1 MIILLHCLP
10 KILPFLNPPR
20 HFLMLSRRIGHVR
33 NICEFCCRRRT
44 GLELS
49 QKKDARLQLIQVPKL
64 RVDAKAKEKHTRV
77 MYYGP
82 PDNSHVPKYKA
93 VLQKFSDSLNRNKWT
108 REEDSNL
115 VKGIKQQ
122 FQDMLLQKT
131 YQNEEILRQRSTDI
145 VSDVEGFPE
154 DSNNFESIIAS
165 ISDHDI
171 TDENI
176 REFLPKVNW
185 EQLASMYTKGRS
197 GAECESRWLNF
208 TDPLINKNSWTKT
221 EEKKLLYIIQQK
233 GISNWINIALSLGT
247 NRTPFQCLAHYQR
260 SLNPSI
266 LKREWTEDEDDKL
279 RAAVATYGEND
290 WQCVASV
297 LEGRTGTQCSN
308 RWTKSLHPM
317 RKRKGKWVP
326 NEDKRLKVAAM
337 FFGAKNWKNVAHYV
351 PGRDHVQCRER
362 WKNCL
367 DPSVKVDEWSE
378 EEDVRLKE
386 AFDEHG
392 PSWGKIASCVSQR
405 TDNQCLRRW
414 KTLFPHEVPR
424 LKAARRIRKVAL
436 ISNFVDR
443 EARRPA
449 LGPSDFVQLQLLD
462 SVPETEKIDPCE
474 KGKRKSSYVAKLR
487 SAKRKADA
495 ERSCGE
501 GVLRLTNGK
510 KRHSNAKKSS
520 RRDPVTASVQKKV
533 SEVTNV
539 DKPPAHDVHTAR
551 KKAPGRKR
559 NKSRIP
565 ASRQAATEV
574 DEHASK
580 PSSCENEGVDT
591 MNKEVGSQSEVDA
604 TKKRRARKQFHR
616 KNKLM
621 EQVTE
626 AQVHTGTD
634 GIDVNKKSDAP
645 EPCLSE
651 HSDLPISGNRLPSPR
666 SSPGRMLNGDVAEPF
681 VRDNS
686 EERPPRCSTP
696 DILDNLNSRAFTV
709 SRKVAVDRP
718 RRKGR
723 TSKHMQTAEYED
735 DMTLASFINQS
746 RRAKKILLSST
757 KASTLMWCK

>member
-1 MIILLHCLP
+1 
-10 KILPFLNPPR
+10 
-20 HFLMLSRRIGHVR
+20 
-33 NICEFCCRRRT
+33 
-44 GLELS
+44 
-49 QKKDARLQLIQVPKL
+49 
-64 RVDAKAKEKHTRV
+64 

-93 VLQKFSDSLNRNKWT
+93 VLQKFSDSLNRDKWT
-108 REEDSNL
+108 REEDINL

-145 VSDVEGFPE
+145 VSDVEGFSE
-154 DSNNFESIIAS
+154 DSNNFDSIIAS
-165 ISDHDI
+165 ICDHDI
-171 TDENI
+171 TDENM

-208 TDPLINKNSWTKT
+208 TDPLINKDSWTKT

-233 GISNWINIALSLGT
+233 GISNWISIALSLGT
-247 NRTPFQCLAHYQR
+247 KRTPFQCLAHYQR

-266 LKREWTEDEDDKL
+266 LKREWTEVEDEKL
-279 RAAVATYGEND
+279 RAAVETYGESD

-317 RKRKGKWVP
+317 RKRKGKWIP
-326 NEDKRLKVAAM
+326 NEDKRLKVASM
-337 FFGAKNWKNVAHYV
+337 FFGAKNWKNVAQYV

-367 DPSVKVDEWSE
+367 DPSVKLDEWSE
-378 EEDVRLKE
+378 EEDQRLKE
-386 AFDEHG
+386 AFEEHG

-449 LGPSDFVQLQLLD
+449 LVPSDFVQLQLLD
-462 SVPETEKIDPCE
+462 SVPETEKLDSCE
-474 KGKRKSSYVAKLR
+474 KGKRKSRRKLVSSGNSYVAKLR
-487 SAKRKADA
+487 SAKRKSDA
-495 ERSCGE
+495 ERSCE

-510 KRHSNAKKSS
+510 KRCPNANKSS
-520 RRDPVTASVQKKV
+520 RRDPVTASVQKKL

-539 DKPPAHDVHTAR
+539 DKPLAHDVQTAR

-559 NKSRIP
+559 KKSRIP
-565 ASRQAATEV
+565 EASRQAATEV
-574 DEHASK
+574 KEHASK
-580 PSSCENEGVDT
+580 PSLCENKCVDT
-591 MNKEVGSQSEVDA
+591 MSKEVGRQREVGA
-604 TKKRRARKQFHR
+604 TKNRKARKQFHK

-621 EQVTE
+621 EQVNAAQEHTE
-626 AQVHTGTD
+626 TE
-634 GIDVNKKSDAP
+634 GIDVNKRSDAR

-651 HSDLPISGNRLPSPR
+651 HSDLPNSGNCLPSPS

-709 SRKVAVDRP
+709 SRKVVVDRSW
-718 RRKGR
+718 RRGR
-723 TSKHMQTAEYED
+723 TSKRMQNVEYDD

-746 RRAKKILLSST
+746 RRAQRI
-757 KASTLMWCK
+757 